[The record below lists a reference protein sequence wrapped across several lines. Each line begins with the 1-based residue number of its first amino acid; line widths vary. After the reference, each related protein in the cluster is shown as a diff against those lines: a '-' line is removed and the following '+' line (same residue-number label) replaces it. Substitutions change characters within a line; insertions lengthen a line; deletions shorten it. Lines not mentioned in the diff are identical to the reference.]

1 MSIFAGICLIVMIV
15 AVYGSKH
22 SEHTKGNKILALVCA
37 VLFVFSIGY
46 SYHINNWND
55 NSSNWGNLDRYSKHV
70 TSDIADVK
78 KVYMYHGYLTMLV
91 EQTGF
96 NSDEADGP
104 KTLSEVFKYAK
115 KSPLSKKRI
124 TYISESGRWQWM
136 VYCIL

>member
-1 MSIFAGICLIVMIV
+1 MIV

-46 SYHINNWND
+46 SYHINNWNA

-78 KVYMYHGYLTMLV
+78 KVYMYHGYLAMLV
-91 EQTGF
+91 GQTGF
-96 NSDEADGP
+96 DSGEADGP
-104 KTLSEVFKYAK
+104 KTLSEVFKYRR
-115 KSPLSKKRI
+115 L
-124 TYISESGRWQWM
+124 
-136 VYCIL
+136 